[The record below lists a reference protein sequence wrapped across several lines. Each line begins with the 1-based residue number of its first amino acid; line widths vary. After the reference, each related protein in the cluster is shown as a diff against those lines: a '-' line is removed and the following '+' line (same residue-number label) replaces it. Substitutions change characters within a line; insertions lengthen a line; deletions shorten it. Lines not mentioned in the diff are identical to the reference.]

1 MLRIA
6 GGVVLGLAIF
16 ALLYFLALKVRN
28 MVSDEDAD
36 NPGAIIVVLIVI
48 VGSIAA
54 YFLTTEVIG

>member
-28 MVSDEDAD
+28 MVADEDAD

-54 YFLTTEVIG
+54 YLLTTEVIG